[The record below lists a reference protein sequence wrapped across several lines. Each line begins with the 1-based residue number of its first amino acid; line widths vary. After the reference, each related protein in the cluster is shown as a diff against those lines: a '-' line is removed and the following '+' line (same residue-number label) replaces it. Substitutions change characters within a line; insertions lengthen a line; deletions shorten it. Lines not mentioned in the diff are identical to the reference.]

1 MNKVEAV
8 SKNQIT
14 TVKRSFLDSDN
25 AVNLMYIPAFILFII
40 FVLYPLIEGVRI
52 SFTDWN
58 GFSQSY
64 DYIGIKNY
72 LYMLTDK
79 NMLIAFINTLI
90 YGFGSTFFQQILG
103 LGYAILLNNYFKGR
117 DFARTLIYLPVL
129 IAPIIM
135 GYMWYFLFQYSNG
148 ALNDV
153 LKLFGMQPIDWLA
166 KGNVAVWIIVLV
178 NTLQFCG
185 ISMVIYLAGLQTIPK
200 MYYEASEIDGAN
212 AWQQFLH
219 ITLPLLKPSIVT
231 SITINLIGGLKLFD
245 AIKALTNGG
254 PGYASHSISTLLSYT
269 YFNNQSAGYASAM
282 GIILFIFII
291 LISLLSQILFNRKEV
306 DY

>member
-1 MNKVEAV
+1 MENVKTMEVTESKKNK
-8 SKNQIT
+8 T
-14 TVKRSFLDSDN
+14 SFLDSDS
-25 AVNLMYIPAFILFII
+25 ATNLMYVPAFILFII
-40 FVLYPLIEGVRI
+40 FVLYPLIDGVRI

-64 DYIGIKNY
+64 DYIGLKNY
-72 LYMLTDK
+72 MYMLKDK
-79 NMLIAFINTLI
+79 NMLTAFGNTML
-90 YGFGSTFFQQILG
+90 YGFGSTLFQQVLG
-103 LGYAILLNNYFKGR
+103 LSYALLLNTHFRGR
-117 DFARTLIYLPVL
+117 NFARTLIYLPVL
-129 IAPIIM
+129 IAPLIM
-135 GYMWYFLFQYSNG
+135 GYMWYFLFQYNNG

-153 LKLFGMQPIDWLA
+153 LMLFGMKPIDWLA
-166 KGNVAVWIIVLV
+166 KGNSAVAIITIV

-200 MYYEASEIDGAN
+200 MYYEAASIDGAN
-212 AWQQFLH
+212 AIEQFKN

-231 SITINLIGGLKLFD
+231 SVTINLIGGLKLFD

-269 YFNNQSAGYASAM
+269 YFNSQSAGYASAM
-282 GIILFIFII
+282 GIMLFIFII
-291 LISLLSQILFNRKEV
+291 IVSIVTQKIFNRNEV

>member
-79 NMLIAFINTLI
+79 NMLIAFINTLL